1 MQYVKRVLDGYII
14 LAGKGMI
21 GEGISE
27 SEYNSIQS
35 IILNRPSPP
44 NGYTYKLRADTL
56 EWELVELPPV
66 EPEPIDE
73 ETALIRYANTL
84 TGENDT
90 TLIEAAETMCIKLSK
105 EE

>member
-1 MQYVKRVLDGYII
+1 MPYVKRVLDGYII

-21 GEGISE
+21 GEEISE

-35 IILNRPSPP
+35 SICNRPLPVD
-44 NGYTYKLRADTL
+44 GHTYKLRSSTL
-56 EWELVELPPV
+56 
-66 EPEPIDE
+66 DE

-90 TLIEAAETMCIKLSK
+90 TLIDAAETMCIKLSK